1 MREACWL
8 GRCGGCEAE
17 HVAYGVGL
25 DCFRRGLRRFP
36 IGNCGARVEGF
47 VRPHPHE
54 TIATSLVAAYIGD
67 GGRSPMPRTL
77 PPVGPI
83 PDLPAPNNRSLSMP
97 RLSAFTSRG
106 CRKECEKAIAREDE
120 HSASARATALVG
132 HAMSVEGAQAAVV
145 VDDPCG
151 RATVLASHGFEPP
164 NVPLLSLFRAYE
176 ATRKTLGLPR
186 NVTASRSTRS
196 APGCWCSTISASHGP
211 VLSPS
216 SSITLPLV
224 AHFDTSEPSALLT
237 RGTAR
242 VAELGGATPGR
253 RTVFAS
259 LDAESLGIDG

>member
-1 MREACWL
+1 M

-17 HVAYGVGL
+17 HVAYGVGV
-25 DCFRRGLRRFP
+25 DSFRRGLRRFP
-36 IGNCGARVEGF
+36 IGNCGARVEGV

-186 NVTASRSTRS
+186 NVTGESINTFGTR
-196 APGCWCSTISASHGP
+196 
-211 VLSPS
+211 VLVLHHIRLPRPCVVAIVFDH
-216 SSITLPLV
+216 ITLGRALRHFRTIRA
-224 AHFDTSEPSALLT
+224 AHAWDCESCRARGGHT
-237 RGTAR
+237 RTPNSVRLAR
-242 VAELGGATPGR
+242 R
-253 RTVFAS
+253 
-259 LDAESLGIDG
+259 